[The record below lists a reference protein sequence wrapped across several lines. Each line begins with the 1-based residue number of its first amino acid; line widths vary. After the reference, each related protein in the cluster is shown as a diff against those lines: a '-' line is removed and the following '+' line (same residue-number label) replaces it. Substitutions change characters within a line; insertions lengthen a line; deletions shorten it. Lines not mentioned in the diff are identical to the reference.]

1 MAVAI
6 LLLAV
11 VAKGEYKMPMLK
23 WAGKEKVVNHHNDVP
38 FRVLERKWAF
48 GDGACTNSENM
59 VIHGDN
65 LAALKALL
73 PQYEGRV
80 KCIYI
85 DPPYNTGNEGWV
97 YNDNVNDPQIK
108 KWLGEVVGKEGEDFS
123 RHDKWLCMMYPR
135 LRLLQKLLTEDG
147 VLIISIGFQEL
158 ANLWL
163 ICNEMF
169 STKQITLITVQT
181 SGGKPSGGFNHQSEY
196 MICIAPKKFIPN
208 PLPEDKGLSPYH
220 GMNLATFNQEQRP
233 NQVYPIF
240 INSQG
245 QMVRVG
251 KSLKQLVKDGEYT
264 GKLKDFTFDYDN
276 VPEGETVVWP
286 VSDKGFPCV
295 WRLQPLRFESD
306 YAKGYIRIITARKKN
321 NKNKYSVQF
330 LSEGIIKKIE
340 SGEFKT
346 YRPSSLV
353 PTLEIENFTSGG
365 TTIDTILTDK
375 AYYTAKG
382 KEEMIDI
389 FGDKEIFSYPKPVA
403 LLHDILS
410 RVMGP
415 NDIALDSFAGSGTT
429 AHAVLKMNKED
440 GGNRKFILIEMMDY
454 ADTVTAE
461 RVKRVIS
468 GYGEGD
474 KAVEGTGGGFGY
486 YELGDP
492 LMIGENLNED
502 LPLEKIRE
510 YVWYM
515 ETRGAR
521 RPEKPDNSENPGEP
535 YLLGVA
541 DGTAYYF
548 CYERGKVV
556 KLNRALLRKLKT
568 KAERYVVYADICLL
582 DDTELEK
589 YNITFKKIPRDI
601 ARL

>member
-1 MAVAI
+1 MTTGNWQSSSNIIRKVLMMKIHLCIVASVAI
-6 LLLAV
+6 LILPFA
-11 VAKGEYKMPMLK
+11 AKGEYKMPMLK

-48 GDGACTNSENM
+48 GDGASTNGENM

-135 LRLLQKLLTEDG
+135 LRLLQKLLADDG
-147 VLIISIGFQEL
+147 IIFISIDDVESAHLRLICDEIFGSNNFL
-158 ANLWL
+158 ANIAWEKRYTRSNNAKLFYSL
-163 ICNEMF
+163 KDSILCYRKSPAL
-169 STKQITLITVQT
+169 STIKEARTAKAD
-181 SGGKPSGGFNHQSEY
+181 SNY
-196 MICIAPKKFIPN
+196 AN
-208 PLPEDKGLSPYH
+208 PDNDPRGDWMTASYVNPATKDK
-220 GMNLATFNQEQRP
+220 RP
-233 NQVYPIF
+233 NLVYPIT
-240 INSQG
+240 SP
-245 QMVRVG
+245 
-251 KSLKQLVKDGEYT
+251 DG
-264 GKLKDFTFDYDN
+264 
-276 VPEGETVVWP
+276 
-286 VSDKGFPCV
+286 
-295 WRLQPLRFESD
+295 
-306 YAKGYIRIITARKKN
+306 RIVTHPTHAW
-321 NKNKYSVQF
+321 KYSREEHERHCREGRLWWGNDGGAKF
-330 LSEGIIKKIE
+330 PRLKLYKSEMPGM
-340 SGEFKT
+340 
-346 YRPSSLV
+346 V
-353 PTLEIENFTSGG
+353 PVDLWSYKETG
-365 TTIDTILTDK
+365 TTDDGGNTL
-375 AYYTAKG
+375 
-382 KEEMIDI
+382 
-389 FGDKEIFSYPKPVA
+389 KEIFGSMVFDTPKPVSLIERMVKMVPDKNA
-403 LLHDILS
+403 I
-410 RVMGP
+410 V
-415 NDIALDSFAGSGTT
+415 LDSFAGSGTT

-486 YELGDP
+486 YELGEP
-492 LMIGENLNED
+492 LMIGENLNEE

-515 ETRGAR
+515 ETRSSLTGFTG
-521 RPEKPDNSENPGEP
+521 KNNPDNHVDPVKTNDP
-535 YLLGVA
+535 YLLGVVG
-541 DGTAYYF
+541 GTAYYF
-548 CYERGKVV
+548 CYEKGSTV
-556 KLNRALLRKLKT
+556 KLNRALLRRLKT
-568 KAERYVVYADICLL
+568 KAERYVIYADICLL
-582 DDTELEK
+582 DDSELEK